1 MGGMGGAGR
10 LPACITRTGLGLGA
24 PGSEPLASG
33 RSTHIKQ
40 IRGPRAQPAQS
51 AFRQSDPKA

>member
-10 LPACITRTGLGLGA
+10 LPRLHHKDRPGTR
-24 PGSEPLASG
+24 GSEPLASG

>member
-10 LPACITRTGLGLGA
+10 LPRLHHKDRPGA
-24 PGSEPLASG
+24 WGSEPLASG